1 MIKKL
6 NKLLTSSIITSL
18 LFLLIGIIIVIYPE
32 NSIKVLSTLLAIF
45 LVVNGL
51 YLIVIG
57 ADIRNIFF
65 IDFFPTG
72 ILSLVLGILMI
83 LYPNTLSIIITI
95 SLGIWFIWISI
106 FKLRLSISLK
116 NIDEPVWILTIIT
129 SILSIICGLILIFNP
144 ISSSIAI
151 TMFTGA
157 IIIIYAI
164 SDLIDMIVFKKNVNK
179 IVKHF
184 KKSYPKTI
192 KIIDEE

>member
-83 LYPNTLSIIITI
+83 LYPNTLSIIIPIT
-95 SLGIWFIWISI
+95 LGIWFIWISI

>member
-6 NKLLTSSIITSL
+6 NKLLTSSIIISL
-18 LFLLIGIIIVIYPE
+18 LFLIIGLIIIIYPE
-32 NSIKVLSTLLAIF
+32 NSIKVLSILLAIF
-45 LVVNGL
+45 LIINGL
-51 YLIVIG
+51 YLIIIG

-72 ILSLVLGILMI
+72 ILSLLLGILMI
-83 LYPNTLSIIITI
+83 LYPNTLSIIIPIT
-95 SLGIWFIWISI
+95 LGIWFIWISI

-116 NIDEPVWILTIIT
+116 NIDEPAWILTIIT

-184 KKSYPKTI
+184 KKSYPKAI

>member
-83 LYPNTLSIIITI
+83 LYPNTLSIIIPI
-95 SLGIWFIWISI
+95 ALGIWFIWISI

-164 SDLIDMIVFKKNVNK
+164 SDLVDMIVFKKNVNK

>member
-83 LYPNTLSIIITI
+83 LYPNTLSIIIPIT
-95 SLGIWFIWISI
+95 LGIWFIWISI
-106 FKLRLSISLK
+106 FKLRLSISFK

>member
-83 LYPNTLSIIITI
+83 LYPNTLSTWN
-95 SLGIWFIWISI
+95 LVYMDKYF
-106 FKLRLSISLK
+106 
-116 NIDEPVWILTIIT
+116 
-129 SILSIICGLILIFNP
+129 
-144 ISSSIAI
+144 
-151 TMFTGA
+151 
-157 IIIIYAI
+157 
-164 SDLIDMIVFKKNVNK
+164 
-179 IVKHF
+179 
-184 KKSYPKTI
+184 
-192 KIIDEE
+192 